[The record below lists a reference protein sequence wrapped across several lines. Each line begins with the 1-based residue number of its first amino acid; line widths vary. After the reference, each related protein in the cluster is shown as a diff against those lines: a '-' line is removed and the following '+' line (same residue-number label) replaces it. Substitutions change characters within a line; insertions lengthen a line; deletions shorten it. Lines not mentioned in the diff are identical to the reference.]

1 MLHFLLLQIQPHCVI
16 YKENPSK
23 KKEVFPKLES
33 SSSKKILTFSLRI
46 RILESGILMKVSSK
60 TECHTIS
67 RERQRRKKNRF
78 ACTVIGSLEP
88 WKFMGFFFEGPAM
101 AKTKGILN
109 SCWLLCKIHRD
120 SQIPYL
126 HTHIMAFPQIKKEN
140 TIYQDPR
147 YIWRWPEAKLTLWRK
162 NEILLL
168 CLLFSV
174 FWEQIGVWKMKESSS
189 LALKN
194 WRGRH

>member
-67 RERQRRKKNRF
+67 RERQRRKKKQICVHSNCLSR
-78 ACTVIGSLEP
+78 AMKIYGI
-88 WKFMGFFFEGPAM
+88 FFEGPAM

-126 HTHIMAFPQIKKEN
+126 HTHIKAFPQIKKEN

-147 YIWRWPEAKLTLWRK
+147 YI
-162 NEILLL
+162 
-168 CLLFSV
+168 
-174 FWEQIGVWKMKESSS
+174 
-189 LALKN
+189 
-194 WRGRH
+194 

>member
-1 MLHFLLLQIQPHCVI
+1 
-16 YKENPSK
+16 
-23 KKEVFPKLES
+23 
-33 SSSKKILTFSLRI
+33 
-46 RILESGILMKVSSK
+46 
-60 TECHTIS
+60 
-67 RERQRRKKNRF
+67 
-78 ACTVIGSLEP
+78 
-88 WKFMGFFFEGPAM
+88 MGFFFEGPAM

-147 YIWRWPEAKLTLWRK
+147 YIWRWPEAKLTSWRK

-174 FWEQIGVWKMKESSS
+174 FWEQIGVWKMKEQQQQQLSSQELERKTLILYKAEDERPLLLTKYVCHYTTS
-189 LALKN
+189 NSFHNAFSKGYLAQ
-194 WRGRH
+194 G